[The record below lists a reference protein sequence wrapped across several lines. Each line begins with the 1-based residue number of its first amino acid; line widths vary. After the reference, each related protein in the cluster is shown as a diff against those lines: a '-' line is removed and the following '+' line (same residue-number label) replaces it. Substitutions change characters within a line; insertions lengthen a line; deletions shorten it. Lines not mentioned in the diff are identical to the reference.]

1 MELRLASGKPAD
13 GVDHVAGGPS
23 GHHAI
28 ETQNHQRRHDAH
40 HCHKPPKRRAVNL
53 AERAVDVR
61 SGGTSDN
68 EFGRNHRDANQK
80 DASQIDYKERSPS
93 VHACLVGETPY
104 VAQPY
109 GRAHG
114 GGNHA
119 QTGCELGAAAAAFVS
134 VIFLHSII

>member
-1 MELRLASGKPAD
+1 MELRLASGKTAH
-13 GVDHVAGGPS
+13 GVNHIAGRPS
-23 GHHAI
+23 GHHAV
-28 ETQNHQRRHDAH
+28 EAQYHQRRQNTHQS
-40 HCHKPPKRRAVNL
+40 HKPPQRRAVNL

-61 SGGTSDN
+61 PGGTADY
-68 EFGRNHRDANQK
+68 ELGRNHRNADQK
-80 DASQIDYKERSPS
+80 DATQIDYKKRSPS

-104 VAQPY
+104 VAQSY
-109 GRAHG
+109 GRAYG